1 MANILSKDKQITVIG
16 ALVEGSSIRSIE
28 RMTGVHRDTVM
39 RLGVRVGQG
48 CAKVLDA
55 KMRNLTCEQIQLDEV
70 WGFIGKK
77 QRNLSVNDGPG
88 LGDVWTFCAIDRET
102 KIVPAFK
109 VGKRDAVTANA
120 FVGDLARRIKGR
132 VQVSADG
139 LKAYIQAVEGGFG
152 ADADFAQVIKTYTH
166 DLSERPDRKYSAP
179 DFVSNEKIA
188 ISGNPNLELACTS
201 HIERINGTTRQH
213 MRRLSRLTLGFSKK
227 LENFEAAVALHFAY
241 YNLVRRHITL
251 RCTPAMAAGIE
262 RSFWSVGDLVE
273 AAV

>member
-1 MANILSKDKQITVIG
+1 MANILNRDKQITIISALAEG
-16 ALVEGSSIRSIE
+16 ASIRSIE
-28 RMTGVHRDTVM
+28 RTTNIHRDTIM
-39 RLGVRVGQG
+39 RLGIRVGQG
-48 CAKVLDA
+48 CAGILDR
-55 KMRNLTCEQIQLDEV
+55 KMRDLSCEQIQLDEV

-77 QRNLSVNDGPG
+77 QRNLSVSDSPD

-102 KIVPAFK
+102 KIVPTFK
-109 VGKRDAVTANA
+109 VGKRDAATANA
-120 FVGDLARRIKGR
+120 FVGDLAGRLKGR
-132 VQVSADG
+132 VQISADG
-139 LKAYIQAVEGGFG
+139 LKSYIQAVENGFG

-166 DLSERPDRKYSAP
+166 DLSQHPERKYSAP

-188 ISGNPNLELACTS
+188 ISGNPDMKLACTS

-213 MRRLSRLTLGFSKK
+213 MRRLSRLTLAFSKK

-241 YNLVRRHITL
+241 YNLVRRHGSL

-273 AAV
+273 QGI